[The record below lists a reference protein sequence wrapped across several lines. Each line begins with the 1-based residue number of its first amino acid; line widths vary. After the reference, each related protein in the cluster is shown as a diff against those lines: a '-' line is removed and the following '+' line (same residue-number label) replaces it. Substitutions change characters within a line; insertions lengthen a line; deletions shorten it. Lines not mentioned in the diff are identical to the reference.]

1 VTVSS
6 PPDVFDTLRARGYV
20 AQVSD
25 EAGLREALR
34 RGQITAYCGFDPT
47 ATSLHTGHLLQIM
60 VLAHLQH
67 AGHRPIALVG
77 GGTGMIGD
85 PTGRSSARPML
96 SEADIERNVQG
107 IRRQFARFLDL
118 DDGRGMLL
126 NNAQWLLKLSYIGFL
141 RDVGRHFTLNQ
152 LLQHET
158 YRERYQTG
166 SLSFIELNYA
176 ITQAY
181 DFLHL
186 HVTHDCLMQIGG
198 NDQWFNILAGVDLI
212 RRETGDPAI
221 ALTTPLLTTTSGQK
235 MSKSE
240 GNAPWLDGSLT
251 SPFDYYQFWR
261 NCEDADAG
269 RFLRLFTFLPL
280 EEIELLERL
289 PGSQI
294 NRAKEVLAFET
305 TRLAHGEAAASEAQ
319 ATARARF
326 GGGGADHGPSLPL
339 AGSESLVDLVH
350 RSGLAESKGA
360 AKRLL
365 AGGGVRLAGVTQS
378 ADREV
383 APAELPLLLSVGKRS
398 VRLVPA
404 E

>member
-1 VTVSS
+1 MTVSS
-6 PPDVFDTLRARGYV
+6 PPDVFDTLRARGFV
-20 AQVSD
+20 ANVSD

-34 RGQITAYCGFDPT
+34 HGQITAYCGFDPT

-60 VLAHLQH
+60 ALAHLQR

-85 PTGRSSARPML
+85 PTGRSSARPIL

-118 DDGRGMLL
+118 DDDRGLLL
-126 NNAQWLLKLSYIGFL
+126 NNAEWLLPLSYIGFL

-176 ITQAY
+176 IIQAY

-186 HVTHDCLMQIGG
+186 HQTHDCLMQIGG

-212 RRETGDPAI
+212 RRETGDTAI
-221 ALTTPLLTTTSGQK
+221 ALTTPLLTTASGQK

-240 GNAPWLDGSLT
+240 GNAPWLDASLT

-261 NCEDADAG
+261 NCEDADTG
-269 RFLRLFTFLPL
+269 RFLRLFTFVPL
-280 EEIELLERL
+280 EEIATLEQL
-289 PGSQI
+289 PGSEI

-305 TRLAHGEAAASEAQ
+305 TRLAHGEEAAVEAQ

-326 GGGGADHGPSLPL
+326 GGSGADHGPSLTL
-339 AGSESLVDLVH
+339 AEPASLIDLVH
-350 RSGLAESKGA
+350 RAGLAESKGA

-365 AGGGVRLAGVTQS
+365 AGGGVRLDGVQQS
-378 ADREV
+378 ADRDL
-383 APAELPLLLSVGKRS
+383 APADLPVLLSVGKRS
-398 VRLVPA
+398 VRLIPA